1 MMIIGVLRFR
11 CFFLRNVL
19 KQIARLH
26 VKAATQAIKTLLPVL
41 LDDHHIFATDG
52 RAIPER
58 PGQFYYDYLPIAH
71 IPQCRHERL
80 GVHLQRQIRSAIRSC
95 ARAVISAILAG
106 HGHVRRGDVLDG

>member
-41 LDDHHIFATDG
+41 VLDYHYIFARDG
-52 RAIPER
+52 R
-58 PGQFYYDYLPIAH
+58 PIA
-71 IPQCRHERL
+71 
-80 GVHLQRQIRSAIRSC
+80 
-95 ARAVISAILAG
+95 
-106 HGHVRRGDVLDG
+106 